1 MNYTIQ
7 KARPPKKKNE
17 EKKEKRKDYDVF
29 YAIFGDYEKILENTK
44 N

>member
-7 KARPPKKKNE
+7 KTRPPKKKNE
-17 EKKEKRKDYDVF
+17 EKKEKRKDYDPLF
-29 YAIFGDYEKILENTK
+29 AIFGDYEKILENTK

>member
-17 EKKEKRKDYDVF
+17 EKKEKRKDSDVM

>member
-7 KARPPKKKNE
+7 KKRPKKKND
-17 EKKEKRKDYDVF
+17 EKKEKRKDYDVI